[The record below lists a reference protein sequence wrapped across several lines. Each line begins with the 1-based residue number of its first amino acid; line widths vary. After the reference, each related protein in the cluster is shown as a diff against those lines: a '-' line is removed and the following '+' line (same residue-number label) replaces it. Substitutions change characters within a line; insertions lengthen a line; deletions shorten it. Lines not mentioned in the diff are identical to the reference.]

1 MGVKR
6 REKISMPFDNSRIP
20 FSTPTISALTIYP
33 IKSCG
38 GIVLETARIGQRGF
52 YGDRA
57 FMLVDPSGCFIT
69 QREQPRM
76 ALITPVLKE
85 DGVLTV
91 KAPGMQEIAISATDT
106 GKRREVVIW
115 NDTCIAV
122 DQGDEAAEWFSTFLC
137 TVCRLV
143 RMPEDYMRRVNPH
156 YAISERD
163 EVGFADGYPFLL
175 TTVASLDDL
184 NARLEQPIPM
194 NRFRP
199 NIVVRNT
206 LPYAEDM
213 WRKIRIGQTVFHIV
227 KSCARCSIP
236 TTDQVTARREKEPL
250 KTLATY
256 RNATRGVMFGQNLIH
271 EHEGIIRVN
280 DPVEII
286 EEAAAPNFGLKKRK
300 NQY

>member
-1 MGVKR
+1 MH
-6 REKISMPFDNSRIP
+6 FDTSDIP
-20 FSTPTISALTIYP
+20 FSTPTVSALTIYP

-38 GIVLETARIGQRGF
+38 GIALETASIGPRGF
-52 YGDRA
+52 SGDRA
-57 FMLVDPSGCFIT
+57 FMLVDPPGCFIT
-69 QREQPRM
+69 QRELPRM
-76 ALITPVLKE
+76 ALITPALRE

-91 KAPGMQEIAISATDT
+91 KAPGMQEIVISANDR

-115 NDTCIAV
+115 NDICIAV
-122 DQGDEAAEWFSTFLC
+122 DQGDEASEWFSTFLC

-143 RMPEDYMRRVNPH
+143 RMPEGYMRRVNPH

-206 LPYAEDM
+206 LPYTEDM
-213 WRKIRIGQTVFHIV
+213 WRKIRIGQTIFHIV
-227 KSCARCSIP
+227 KPCARCPIP
-236 TTDQVTARREKEPL
+236 TTDQVTARRGKEPL

-271 EHEGIIRVN
+271 GHEGIIRVN

-286 EEAAAPNFGLKKRK
+286 EEAAAPNFSLKKRK
-300 NQY
+300 NQPNLIRNL